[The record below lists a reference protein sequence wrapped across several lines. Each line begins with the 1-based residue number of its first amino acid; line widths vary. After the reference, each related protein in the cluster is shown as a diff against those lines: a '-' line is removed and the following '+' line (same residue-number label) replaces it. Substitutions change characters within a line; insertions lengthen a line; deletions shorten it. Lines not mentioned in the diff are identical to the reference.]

1 MKHNRI
7 LSALLLLLAA
17 ALPCAAQNLLIKA
30 GGGLS
35 SRYGSDRAQG
45 AYKIGLGYE
54 VEFDQHWTLT
64 PQLLVYGKGWEDPD
78 RRVPV
83 VNDDGTPM
91 YDDDGNRAY
100 STMNRTTSACYVELP
115 VVLGYY
121 VRLAP
126 SRYLLFAAG
135 PYAAVG
141 VGGKEDTRGDGSRIG
156 ADKLHYSRHT
166 FGSAGVR
173 RFDAGLQTFAGYQFA
188 SGLTA
193 GVEADW
199 GMVRTRR
206 GEARNLSGIISLSY
220 KF

>member
-1 MKHNRI
+1 MKHIRP
-7 LSALLLLLAA
+7 LAALLLLLAA
-17 ALPCAAQNLLIKA
+17 ALSAPAQNFLIKA
-30 GGGLS
+30 GGGLAT
-35 SRYGSDRAQG
+35 RYGADRAVG

-64 PQLLVYGKGWEDPD
+64 PQLLFYGKGWEDPD
-78 RRVPV
+78 RRVAV
-83 VNDDGTPM
+83 INDDGTPM
-91 YDDDGNRAY
+91 LDDEGNRAY
-100 STMNRTTSACYVELP
+100 STMNRSTSALYVELP
-115 VVLGYY
+115 LMLGYY

-156 ADKLHYSRHT
+156 PDKLHYSRTT
-166 FGSAGVR
+166 FGAAGVR
-173 RFDAGLQTFAGYQFA
+173 RFDAGLQTFAGYQFG
-188 SGLTA
+188 SGITA

-199 GMVRTRR
+199 GMVKTRR
-206 GEARNLSGIISLSY
+206 TGGRTLSGLLSLSY